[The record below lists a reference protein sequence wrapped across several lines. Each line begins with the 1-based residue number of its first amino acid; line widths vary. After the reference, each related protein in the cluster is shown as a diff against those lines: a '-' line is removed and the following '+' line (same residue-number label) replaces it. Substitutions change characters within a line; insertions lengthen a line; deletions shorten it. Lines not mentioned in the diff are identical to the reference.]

1 MDCFSVLCVDTARIC
16 TTLCLAI
23 DASEQPAS
31 GAVHFIVSNICA
43 ASDVLLAPT
52 NIKES
57 MSPRDNFAPAQPSRE
72 TAGYKKLLFVPDG
85 TKELGEEGSGGE
97 TEHRQD

>member
-1 MDCFSVLCVDTARIC
+1 MDCFSVPCVDTAHIC
-16 TTLCLAI
+16 TTLCLVI

-31 GAVHFIVSNICA
+31 GAVRFIVSNICA

>member
-1 MDCFSVLCVDTARIC
+1 MDCFSVPCVDTAHIC
-16 TTLCLAI
+16 TTLCLVI

-31 GAVHFIVSNICA
+31 GAVRFIVSNICA

-97 TEHRQD
+97 TEHGQD